1 MMRRLALLVR
11 LALRGVVR
19 ETRRSALT
27 ASAMALGLALLIFSR
42 ALADG
47 AHEDW
52 IDVGVR
58 FASGHVAVQAPGFL
72 ESGSLD
78 ERLRGEQV
86 RTAESAVSRLR
97 GTGVIVQATTRFTVT
112 GLASS
117 AQSAVPVQIVG
128 VIPSDEG
135 PFSEMDAK
143 VVDGAYL
150 EADDRL
156 AAYVGTG
163 LAERLGLNVRS
174 RFVLT
179 AQGAEGD
186 IRGQLV
192 RVKGIFRT
200 GLTELDE
207 GLIHIPLETAREWLS
222 APDAATT
229 IALMAPNSGRV
240 AEATA
245 ALRAS
250 LTDSEVL
257 VLPWQESTPELE
269 SMVRLDDY
277 GDYIFHGLLFAIVA
291 LAILNAV
298 LMSVLYRK
306 REFGV
311 LQALG
316 LSPGETG
323 TLVFVEGVTLTL
335 AAGMVGMVAGFA
347 LTWLFFRDGLDL
359 SFLFDQELTFSGLV
373 FDPVMVPVFRFAHVI
388 QSIVFTLVI
397 GMAASLYP
405 ALHAAHL
412 DPAEAVKWEG

>member
-1 MMRRLALLVR
+1 MRRLLLLIR
-11 LALRGVVR
+11 LALRGVFR
-19 ETRRSALT
+19 EARRSVLT

-42 ALADG
+42 ALSDG

-52 IDVGVR
+52 IDIGVR
-58 FASGHVAVQAPGFL
+58 FASGHVAIQAPGYL

-78 ERLRGEQV
+78 QRLDGEQV
-86 RTAESAVSRLR
+86 RRSEHALDGLADA
-97 GTGVIVQATTRFTVT
+97 GTVVQTTTRLSVF

-117 AQSAVPVQIVG
+117 AQSALPVQVVG
-128 VIPSDEG
+128 VIPADEG
-135 PFSEMDAK
+135 PFSDL
-143 VVDGAYL
+143 DGKLVEGGYL

-156 AAYVGTG
+156 AAYIGTG
-163 LAERLGLNVRS
+163 LAERLGLEVRS

-179 AQGAEGD
+179 AQGAGGD
-186 IRGQLV
+186 IEGQLV

-207 GLIHIPLETAREWLS
+207 GLIHIPLETARDWLS
-222 APDAATT
+222 APGAATT
-229 IALMAPNSGRV
+229 IAIMAPHSDGV
-240 AEATA
+240 VPAVD
-245 ALRAS
+245 ALRAE
-250 LTDSEVL
+250 LVDPGVL
-257 VLPWQESTPELE
+257 VLPWQESTPELD

-277 GDYIFHGLLFAIVA
+277 GDYIFHGLLFGIVA

-323 TLVFVEGVTLTL
+323 TLVFIEGVFLTAVSGL
-335 AAGMVGMVAGFA
+335 VGMVLGFA
-347 LTWLFFRDGLDL
+347 VTWIFFRDGLDL
-359 SFLFDQELTFSGLV
+359 SFMFDQELTFSGLV
-373 FDPVMVPVFRFAHVI
+373 FDPVMVPVFKVTHVT
-388 QSIVFTLVI
+388 QSIVFTAVI
-397 GMAASLYP
+397 GVAASLYP
-405 ALHAAHL
+405 AVHASHL

>member
-1 MMRRLALLVR
+1 MRRFLLLLR
-11 LALRGVVR
+11 LALRGVRR
-19 ETRRSALT
+19 ETRRSILT

-58 FASGHVAVQAPGFL
+58 FASGHVAIQAPGYL
-72 ESGSLD
+72 DSGSLD
-78 ERLRGEQV
+78 DRLAADAVRASEAALDRLRDE
-86 RTAESAVSRLR
+86 
-97 GTGVIVQATTRFTVT
+97 GVVVQSTTRLAVA

-117 AQSAVPVQIVG
+117 AQAALPVQIVG
-128 VIPSDEG
+128 VVPEDEG
-135 PFSEMDAK
+135 PFSE
-143 VVDGAYL
+143 L
-150 EADDRL
+150 EERLVEGEYIQADDRL
-156 AAYVGTG
+156 AAYVGSA
-163 LAERLGLNVRS
+163 LAERLGLDVGS

-179 AQGAEGD
+179 AQGATGD
-186 IRGQLV
+186 IEGQLA

-207 GLIHIPLETAREWLS
+207 GLIHIPLENARRWLS
-222 APDAATT
+222 APGEATT
-229 IALMAPNSGRV
+229 IAAMAPHSDLVDR
-240 AEATA
+240 A
-245 ALRAS
+245 ALA
-250 LTDSEVL
+250 LSEDVGGPGVR
-257 VLPWQESTPELE
+257 VLPWQESTPELD

-323 TLVFVEGVTLTL
+323 TLVFIEGVFLTAL
-335 AAGMVGMVAGFA
+335 AGLVGMLAGFA
-347 LTWLFFRDGLDL
+347 FTWLFFRDGLDL
-359 SFLFDQELTFSGLV
+359 SFLFDAELTFSGLV
-373 FDPVMVPVFRFAHVI
+373 FDPVMIPVFKVQHVV

-397 GMAASLYP
+397 GVAASIYP
-405 ALHAAHL
+405 ALHASHL

>member
-1 MMRRLALLVR
+1 MRRLVLLVR
-11 LALRGVVR
+11 LALRGVFR
-19 ETRRSALT
+19 EARRSVLT

-52 IDVGVR
+52 IDIGVR
-58 FASGHVAVQAPGFL
+58 FASGHVAIQAPGYL

-78 ERLRGEQV
+78 QRLDSEQV
-86 RTAESAVSRLR
+86 RRSEQALQALADSGAV
-97 GTGVIVQATTRFTVT
+97 VQTTTRLSVF

-117 AQSAVPVQIVG
+117 AQSALPVQVVG
-128 VIPSDEG
+128 VIPADEG
-135 PFSEMDAK
+135 PFSELESK
-143 VVDGAYL
+143 LIEGSYL

-156 AAYVGTG
+156 AAYIGIG
-163 LAERLGLNVRS
+163 LAERLGLEVRS

-179 AQGAEGD
+179 AQGAQGD
-186 IRGQLV
+186 IEGQLV
-192 RVKGIFRT
+192 RVKGIFRS

-207 GLIHIPLETAREWLS
+207 GLIHVPIETARDWLS
-222 APDAATT
+222 APGAATT
-229 IALMAPNSGRV
+229 IAIMAPHSGAV
-240 AEATA
+240 DAAVD
-245 ALRAS
+245 ALRAR
-250 LTDSEVL
+250 LDHPGVL
-257 VLPWQESTPELE
+257 VLPWQQSTPELD
-269 SMVRLDDY
+269 SMVRMDDY
-277 GDYIFHGLLFAIVA
+277 GDYIFHGLLFGIVA

-323 TLVFVEGVTLTL
+323 TLVFIEGVFLTAVSGL
-335 AAGMVGMVAGFA
+335 VGMAVGFSV
-347 LTWLFFRDGLDL
+347 TWLFFRDGLDL
-359 SFLFDQELTFSGLV
+359 SFMFDQELTFSGLV
-373 FDPVMVPVFRFAHVI
+373 FDPVMVPVFKLAHVT

-397 GMAASLYP
+397 GVAASLYP
-405 ALHAAHL
+405 ALHASHL